1 MEEDEDEDEEEGW
14 KNRHTVG
21 RREKKKMEIRK
32 RGVGRETCVA
42 YGV

>member
-1 MEEDEDEDEEEGW
+1 MEEDEDEEEGW

-21 RREKKKMEIRK
+21 RKEEKKIEMEIRRRR
-32 RGVGRETCVA
+32 RGGSRVA